1 MKKNFLSIIISSI
14 VVTFSLVAQGET
26 VRVLSTNDMHAAIE
40 KMPTLSA
47 IVDSLRAIDPG
58 LLVLSAGD
66 NRTGNPYN
74 DLYSPVSYPMV
85 AMMNFIGFD
94 ASALG
99 NHEYDSKVEGLA
111 AMTALSNFRY
121 LAANI
126 SCPPESG
133 IKVRPYQVFDVNG
146 VKVGVL
152 GITQVG
158 DMDKPDTHPDN
169 VKGLSFQ
176 EPDEVIP
183 QYKWLTEQ
191 CDVNVLLTHVGY
203 EEDIE
208 LAKEFP
214 YYDLIVSG
222 HTHTQLEGGE
232 VHNGVLI
239 TQNGYQLPRVTLTTI
254 KVENGKVVSKKAENI
269 YLDRFASRNEVADA
283 LLKHFKSSPEMERVV
298 GTMASPITTYDALG
312 VMMCDAW
319 REELGCDIAIENYGG
334 VRYDKFPVGPITV
347 KDILNLDPFMNNAVV
362 MSLTGKELSDMLVTC
377 YKRDRNRFPIT
388 SGCTAVVTYTDA
400 SKQQIKKLELYGSD
414 GKKLDMKKKYRVM
427 ANNYVASIADSPRQ
441 DQGESGTAT
450 TASIIIGWLEKVG
463 TVDYSG
469 RKSFTEK
476 W

>member
-1 MKKNFLSIIISSI
+1 MKKIFLTITSALMLSLMSI
-14 VVTFSLVAQGET
+14 AYGET
-26 VRVLSTNDMHAAIE
+26 VRILSTNDMHAAIE
-40 KMPTLSA
+40 KMPKLAA

-74 DLYSPVSYPMV
+74 DLYEPVSYPMISF
-85 AMMNFIGFD
+85 MNLIGFD

-99 NHEYDSKVEGLA
+99 NHEYDSKVDGLA
-111 AMTALSNFRY
+111 KMTALSNFRY

-126 SCPPESG
+126 TCPEETG
-133 IKVRPYQVFDVNG
+133 IKVVPYQVFDVNG

-158 DMDKPDTHPDN
+158 TLGIPDTHPDN

-176 EPDEVIP
+176 LPEDVIP

-203 EEDIE
+203 ENDVE
-208 LAKEFP
+208 LAGKFP
-214 YYDLIVSG
+214 YYDVIVSS

-232 VHNGVLI
+232 LHNGVLI
-239 TQNGYQLPRVTLTTI
+239 TQNGYQLPRVALTTLE
-254 KVENGKVVSKKAENI
+254 VEGGKVVSKHTENI
-269 YLDRFASRNEVADA
+269 FLDKVTSHNDAADA
-283 LLKHFKSSPEMERVV
+283 LLTHFKNSPEMERVI
-298 GTMASPITTYDALG
+298 GTFATDITTYDALG

-334 VRYDKFPVGPITV
+334 VRYDVFPAGPITV
-347 KDILNLDPFMNNAVV
+347 KDILNLDPFMNTAVV
-362 MSLTGKELSDMLVTC
+362 MTLTGKELSDMLIAC
-377 YKRDRNRFPIT
+377 FKADRNRFPIT
-388 SGCTAVVTYTDA
+388 SGCTAVVTYNDE
-400 SKQQIKKLELYGSD
+400 SKKEIKKLELFDSN

-427 ANNYVASIADSPRQ
+427 TNNYVASICDSPRK
-441 DQGESGTAT
+441 DQGERGTET
-450 TASIIIGWLEKVG
+450 TSSIIISWLEKMG
-463 TVDYSG
+463 IVDYNG
-469 RKSFTEK
+469 RRSFTEK